1 LFSFE
6 MLLNA
11 GSTLEQTGQHWPGMF
26 LTSLVMQGRT
36 GQLFLMQDSLPPV
49 QVHSLQGSVMSA
61 LVSLSMYTAPARVHP
76 GQEGQE
82 PGLPWTGFEHM
93 GAGQGIEG
101 VVVIIPEKHS

>member
-1 LFSFE
+1 

-26 LTSLVMQGRT
+26 LTNLVMQGST
-36 GQLFLMQDSLPPV
+36 GQLFLMQDSLPPE

-61 LVSLSMYTAPARVHP
+61 LVSPSMYTAPALEQP
-76 GQEGQE
+76 GHDGQE
-82 PGLPWTGFEHM
+82 PCFPGMGFEHM